1 MKARPIRHNSNQKAV
16 EIVFTSAFD
25 LLRASHSDEARINV
39 DNNNNNNNNSNQI
52 DKLFP
57 QKQKDEGKESN
68 ANGLAKERSS
78 LSIWQQ
84 KEAEEPAIKS
94 LCFPFF
100 LKSDQIKAVEAWME
114 NGQRGSL
121 IYGSGTGKTE
131 IAFEC
136 ARQAAE
142 YSGKKYF
149 QILIVLP
156 RIVLIEQNYRRLV
169 KYGVSKE
176 KIGRYFG
183 EQKEIREI
191 TLCTYHSLKNALDL
205 VRGADMIIFDEVH
218 LASSTA
224 RTFSAIFDIVSR
236 KEDNDNNDKNDGDT
250 KALLG
255 LTATIDEVDER
266 NHTIMT
272 VLPPV
277 RKYLIQD
284 AVKDGRLARPIII
297 PLKVGLTE
305 REQAFY
311 DMYSE
316 KIRKISS
323 RFQRYDFQGMMALL
337 RTGGFPSWQ
346 ARAWFLNV
354 RKRKMLLAAAD
365 KKLARAAE
373 LIAEKHQRRQKVMV
387 FSETLDSVRKL
398 KKILANKGIESV
410 IIDGSMPSFKRQR
423 ILSQWGNRFFALLS
437 VHTLEIGYDVPEVDA
452 EIILA
457 STSNMNQVVQRIG
470 RVLRKFRDKEHAFV
484 YVVYVADTKDD
495 NMFSTFKK
503 AIEATAAKDF
513 DGYTDTI

>member
-1 MKARPIRHNSNQKAV
+1 MKARPNHNNQKAM

-25 LLRASHSDEARINV
+25 LLFNPPSGEARLNV
-39 DNNNNNNNNSNQI
+39 DNPSALAEI
-52 DKLFP
+52 FP
-57 QKQKDEGKESN
+57 QTQKEEE
-68 ANGLAKERSS
+68 ERNECGFARERN
-78 LSIWQQ
+78 LPHLWQQ
-84 KEAEEPAIKS
+84 KEVEEPAIKS
-94 LCFPFF
+94 LRFPFC
-100 LKSDQIKAVEAWME
+100 LKADQIKAVEAWME
-114 NGQRGSL
+114 NGQRGSI

-142 YSGKKYF
+142 HSGKQYF
-149 QILIVLP
+149 QILVVLP

-169 KYGVSKE
+169 KYGISRE
-176 KIGRYFG
+176 KIGQYFG

-191 TLCTYHSLKNALDL
+191 TLCTYHSVKNALDL

-224 RTFSAIFDIVSR
+224 RTFSAILGIVSR
-236 KEDNDNNDKNDGDT
+236 KENNGGRA

-255 LTATIDEVDER
+255 LTATIDEQDER
-266 NHTIMT
+266 NYTIIS

-284 AVKDGRLARPIII
+284 AVRDGRLARPIII
-297 PLKVGLTE
+297 PLKVTLTE

-316 KIRKISS
+316 KIRRISA
-323 RFQRYDFQGMMALL
+323 RFQRYDFRGMMALL
-337 RTGGFPSWQ
+337 KLGGFPSWQ

-354 RKRKMLLAAAD
+354 RKRKSLLAAAD
-365 KKLARAAE
+365 NKLARAAE
-373 LIAEKHQRRQKVMV
+373 LIAEKHRDRQKVMV

-398 KKILANKGIESV
+398 KKILADKGIESV
-410 IIDGSMPSFKRQR
+410 IIDGSMPSLKRQR
-423 ILSQWGNRFFALLS
+423 ILSQWGTKFYSLLS
-437 VHTLEIGYDVPEVDA
+437 VHTLEIGYDVPEVDV

-484 YVVYVADTKDD
+484 YVVYVADTKD
-495 NMFSTFKK
+495 NSMFSTFKK
-503 AIEATAAKDF
+503 AIESTAVKDLDGDNIYDNSNNYAKR
-513 DGYTDTI
+513 